1 MVVTLDTDRAGND
14 TNCGAGDFGDR
25 SKHITQEEY
34 RAAETKPNDCQ
45 AGVEP
50 LGNPGGG
57 TGELF
62 MKIVI
67 ADGGRAERVR

>member
-1 MVVTLDTDRAGND
+1 MIGRHTRYKAGND
-14 TNCGAGDFGDR
+14 TNCDAGHFGDR
-25 SKHITQEEY
+25 SKHMTQEEY

-45 AGVEP
+45 AGVER
-50 LGNPGGG
+50 LGNLG
-57 TGELF
+57 GELF